1 MCYTV
6 YVLVS
11 ERDHRRY
18 IGCTRD
24 LSRRL
29 EEHNRG
35 LVKSTRHRRP
45 LRLVYREEFETK
57 TEALGRERFF
67 KTGQGRCW
75 LKEVAGV

>member
-45 LRLVYREEFETK
+45 LRLVCSETYETRAETQKREHYY
-57 TEALGRERFF
+57 
-67 KTGQGRCW
+67 KTGQGRAC
-75 LKEVAGV
+75 LKEAAKV